1 MDSHGR
7 HSQCAHD
14 GYHSGL
20 GLYSHE
26 HGQIRY
32 VLVCDDCGAEVRE
45 VFTEDYAPNPLL
57 EVAAAS

>member
-1 MDSHGR
+1 MDSYGR
-7 HSQCAHD
+7 HSQCTHA

-32 VLVCDDCGAEVRE
+32 VLVCDDCGVEVRE
-45 VFTEDYAPNPLL
+45 VFSEDYAPNPLL
-57 EVAAAS
+57 EVAPA

>member
-1 MDSHGR
+1 MNGHGR
-7 HSQCAHD
+7 HSQCSHE

-26 HGQIRY
+26 DLQIRY
-32 VLVCDDCGAEVRE
+32 VLVCDECGAEVRE

-57 EVAAAS
+57 EVQAA